1 MSEKSQEFSG
11 FDLKTNRQKM
21 TALVISY
28 NRAKLIGTCL
38 RALAFADEI
47 LVVDKSSTDG
57 TAEIAAMLADR
68 VISVPWSPVVEDTR
82 AFAIAQCKYDWVLCL
97 DDDECLSTAAIDFF
111 RNEMLAPRAKVY
123 AIAQRHYILGRHDE
137 RAYYWPEHQV
147 RFFDRNTIDINPAV
161 HGGFGIKTDAFHQIS
176 PDSGICLHHLS
187 NKDVSQWIEKANRY
201 TSVSNRVSED
211 DGGRDL
217 IGFAHNRIAAWVGQS
232 TIEDRG
238 AYPAAVAVLRAV
250 YDIIDRLKLWESE
263 EEGGGDAAFEAI
275 CRKLNAEYA
284 QIYGSGNLPAPH
296 PARAGR
302 VEVMDRPR
310 QPEEERN
317 FDGDSR
323 VPASRAR
330 LLRGIIETTRAQADN
345 ALSQLAAAELR
356 VEAAELRAGQIEVV
370 RRQLEERLAVVERL
384 YATRLDTACREA
396 RISLAK
402 QRQIETQLDNVLSS
416 EFWKI
421 TAPLRF
427 LTSFFRGL
435 AFRNGHRVHIAL
447 RALKPTN
454 IDHRREVLR
463 ALRRRV
469 SAVIGL
475 APPMSDAA
483 IRDQHVRSSGAANS
497 VAPKSIKHLAPHEA
511 AVVSYPLWLRRFDT
525 PTAIELEYLEQSGI
539 KFPEI
544 RIVARFSGE
553 THHLID
559 RTVKALKTS
568 IGIRWNAVF
577 ISDDADHNAFQMACA
592 EAFQDDTRFHL
603 QDPHPDFMSEFVVL
617 LEAGAIPRNH
627 GIRLLVEPMIRNA
640 DLALVYSDEDR
651 LSSAG
656 RPEFPW
662 LKPEYDPLLA
672 AQGMLFGRMFSIR
685 TDRGCSRLAIEM
697 ILDPGCSIL
706 EIAKEITRGV
716 SKDRIG
722 HAAHV
727 LFHDAQPP
735 APVLPL
741 LRPAL
746 ETLPVVSIIIPT
758 RDRWDFLGP
767 CLASLRITDWPAA
780 RLEII
785 VVDNGSTDIEVLEN
799 LAGAEARN
807 EIRVIRDDRKFNF
820 AALNNLAAKAAR
832 GDVFVLLNNDTEI
845 IDPAWLRKLCAYAV
859 LPDVGAVGAKL
870 LYSDRTVQHGGVIL
884 GIQGVAGHAHLFLD
898 ENEGGYQ
905 QLANVTHEVAAVTGA
920 CLAVS
925 RVAFEAVG
933 GLREEF
939 AVAFNDIVFCMDL
952 HDTGRRNIYVADCVL
967 IHHESK
973 TRGFDTTPQKIEI
986 ARSEALLTWRFH
998 SALMRDDP
1006 CYSPNLSLESPY
1018 ELAFAPRRRALW
1030 RRPVAAPLKVMMLS
1044 STYARGHGVAV
1055 VIDLQVRALRE
1066 RGHEVILAGTKSSRD
1081 FTYDDMAVMEVSD
1094 SRSAA
1099 TLGADLQVDVIVVHT
1114 PPFFGVAR
1122 WTGSYPPVL
1131 AYDYGEPP
1139 ADFFPDAAVRREI
1152 LAEKNLSLRMC
1163 TKVFTISE
1171 AIADESLVPP
1181 DGVIPLGNS
1190 HLGTWAPVFAEQ
1202 REAVRRNRGWDSH
1215 FVILNV
1221 CRFHAGER
1229 SYKGIDQYAEVLSV
1243 LKSVD
1248 PELAANC
1255 VFVLCGK
1262 GDAQDVA
1269 EVQLQG
1275 LTAIANV
1282 SDEELIELYAAADMY
1297 MNFSR
1302 WEGYNLGIGQALAM
1316 GLPVI
1321 ASDIPAHR
1329 AFGITVKD
1337 NPVSAAFSLRD
1348 QLRNPT
1354 ERIPRLW
1361 TWDEPLRLFTEMV
1374 ERMAMTSPESSTADD
1389 AS

>member
-1 MSEKSQEFSG
+1 M
-11 FDLKTNRQKM
+11 
-21 TALVISY
+21 
-28 NRAKLIGTCL
+28 
-38 RALAFADEI
+38 
-47 LVVDKSSTDG
+47 
-57 TAEIAAMLADR
+57 
-68 VISVPWSPVVEDTR
+68 
-82 AFAIAQCKYDWVLCL
+82 
-97 DDDECLSTAAIDFF
+97 
-111 RNEMLAPRAKVY
+111 
-123 AIAQRHYILGRHDE
+123 
-137 RAYYWPEHQV
+137 
-147 RFFDRNTIDINPAV
+147 
-161 HGGFGIKTDAFHQIS
+161 
-176 PDSGICLHHLS
+176 
-187 NKDVSQWIEKANRY
+187 
-201 TSVSNRVSED
+201 SED

-217 IGFAHNRIAAWVGQS
+217 IGFAHNRIDAWAGRS

-238 AYPAAVAVLRAV
+238 SYPAAVAVLRAV
-250 YDIIDRLKLWESE
+250 YDIMDRLKLWESE
-263 EEGGGDAAFEAI
+263 EEGGGDAAFEVI
-275 CRKLNAEYA
+275 CRKLDAEYTR
-284 QIYGSGNLPAPH
+284 IYSSENLRAPR
-296 PARAGR
+296 PARAAP
-302 VEVMDRPR
+302 VEVMDHAG
-310 QPEEERN
+310 QPEN
-317 FDGDSR
+317 GQNLDKGAQ

-330 LLRGIIETTRAQADN
+330 LLRRIIETTRAHADN
-345 ALSQLAAAELR
+345 VLSQLEAAELRVGATELR
-356 VEAAELRAGQIEVV
+356 VEAAEFRVGQAEIV
-370 RRQLEERLAVVERL
+370 RRQLEERLVAVERL
-384 YATRLDTACREA
+384 YAAQLDAESREA
-396 RISLAK
+396 KIRLAE
-402 QRQIETQLDNVLSS
+402 QRQLEARLNEILSS

-427 LTSFFRGL
+427 LTRLFRGL
-435 AFRNGHRVHIAL
+435 AIRNSNRVRIAL
-447 RALKPTN
+447 RALKPAN
-454 IDHRREVLR
+454 IDHRREVLQ

-469 SAVIGL
+469 SAAIGH
-475 APPMSDAA
+475 APPVSDALLPA
-483 IRDQHVRSSGAANS
+483 QQVRPRGIDGGA
-497 VAPKSIKHLAPHEA
+497 APKSIEDLPPHEA
-511 AVVSYPLWLRRFDT
+511 AVASYPLWSRRFDT
-525 PTAIELEYLEQSGI
+525 PAAIDLGYLDESKI
-539 KFPEI
+539 NLPEI
-544 RIVARFSGE
+544 RIVARFSGD

-559 RTVKALKTS
+559 RTVKALKAS

-577 ISDDADHNAFQMACA
+577 TCDDGDYNAFRTVCA
-592 EAFQDDTRFHL
+592 EAFQDDARFHL
-603 QDPHPDFMSEFVVL
+603 QDTPPDVTSEFVVL
-617 LEAGAIPRNH
+617 LEAGAIPRSH
-627 GIRLLVEPMIRNA
+627 GIRLLIEPMVRDC

-651 LSSAG
+651 LSPADM
-656 RPEFPW
+656 PEFPW

-672 AQGMLFGRMFSIR
+672 ARGMLFGRMFAIRTGIR
-685 TDRGCSRLAIEM
+685 TDRGCSRSAVGM
-697 ILDPGCSIL
+697 ILDPGCSVL
-706 EIAKEITRGV
+706 EIATEITRGASRNHV
-716 SKDRIG
+716 G
-722 HAAHV
+722 HVAHV
-727 LFHDAQPP
+727 LFHDLQPPVRAQPAHVP
-735 APVLPL
+735 P
-741 LRPAL
+741 L

-767 CLASLRITDWPAA
+767 CLASLRITDWAA
-780 RLEII
+780 DRLEII

-799 LAGAEARN
+799 LAAAEAKN
-807 EIRVIRDDRKFNF
+807 EIRVIRDNRKFNF

-884 GIQGVAGHAHLFLD
+884 GIQGVAGHAHLFLG

-952 HDTGRRNIYVADCVL
+952 HDAGRRNIYVADCAV

-986 ARSEALLTWRFH
+986 ARSEALRTWRYH

-1006 CYSPNLSLESPY
+1006 FYSPNLSLESPY

-1066 RGHEVILAGTKSSRD
+1066 RGHEVILAGAKSGRD
-1081 FTYDDMAVMEVSD
+1081 FAYDDMAVIEVGD

-1099 TLGADLQVDVIVVHT
+1099 TLGADLQADVIVAHT

-1122 WTGSYPPVL
+1122 WTGGYPPIL

-1139 ADFFPDAAVRREI
+1139 PDFFPDAAARREVS
-1152 LAEKNLSLRMC
+1152 AEKNLGLRMC

-1190 HLGTWAPVFAEQ
+1190 HLGTWAPVFTEQ
-1202 REAVRRNRGWDSH
+1202 RAAVRRRRGWDSR

-1229 SYKGIDQYAEVLSV
+1229 SYKGIDQYADVLSV

-1248 PELAANC
+1248 PEFAANS

-1282 SDEELIELYAAADMY
+1282 SDEELIELYAGADMY

-1361 TWDEPLRLFTEMV
+1361 TWDEPLRLFVEMV
-1374 ERMAMTSPESSTADD
+1374 ERMAMTTPESSAMDD
-1389 AS
+1389 AG